1 MKIIFESPSSL
12 LELDEDKQIV
22 YKTLKGDKDRTLSPG
37 WFTSYRTI
45 AKIATNHVRVLNQ
58 VDNYTFA
65 MKYIPNILDNLENV
79 LKNPYYYPWLNKQ
92 FIIRATLAFCQA
104 NNVGLEYSAKFD
116 NNMYFLHTDLK
127 LANMLVTTDMKIILI
142 DPDSYRW
149 VPNLDWMEKYSMNQV
164 NLQFCLQRYFNHKNV

>member
-65 MKYIPNILDNLENV
+65 MKLYVNSLNVTNID
-79 LKNPYYYPWLNKQ
+79 KNRVTFHSCNK
-92 FIIRATLAFCQA
+92 I
-104 NNVGLEYSAKFD
+104 
-116 NNMYFLHTDLK
+116 K
-127 LANMLVTTDMKIILI
+127 LTSCKIK
-142 DPDSYRW
+142 
-149 VPNLDWMEKYSMNQV
+149 V
-164 NLQFCLQRYFNHKNV
+164 